1 MPTIK
6 VSKSEIETGWIFEV
20 NVSNGNSTTHRV
32 NLTREYYE
40 HLSLE
45 DINPSDL
52 VEGSFKFLLE
62 REPKEMIL
70 RTFDLKI
77 ISHYFPEYERRI
89 TEYI

>member
-20 NVSNGNSTTHRV
+20 NISNGNSTTHSV
-32 NLTREYYE
+32 NLTRKYYH
-40 HLSLE
+40 HLLL
-45 DINPSDL
+45 SDTTPTKL
-52 VEGSFKFLLE
+52 VEGSFRFLLE
-62 REPKEMIL
+62 REPKEMIM

-89 TEYI
+89 SEYI

>member
-1 MPTIK
+1 MQTIK
-6 VSKSEIETGWIFEV
+6 VSKSEIETGWSFEV
-20 NVSNGNSTTHRV
+20 KVSNGNSTTHRV

-40 HLSLE
+40 HLPL
-45 DINPSDL
+45 SDTTPTKL
-52 VEGSFKFLLE
+52 VEGSFRFLLE

-89 TEYI
+89 SEYI

>member
-20 NVSNGNSTTHRV
+20 KVSNGNSTTHRV

-40 HLSLE
+40 HLPL
-45 DINPSDL
+45 SDTTPTKL
-52 VEGSFKFLLE
+52 VEGSFRFLLE

-77 ISHYFPEYERRI
+77 ISHYFPEYKRRI
-89 TEYI
+89 SEYI

>member
-6 VSKSEIETGWIFEV
+6 ISKSEIETGWIFEV
-20 NVSNGNSTTHRV
+20 TVSNGNSTTHRV
-32 NLTREYYE
+32 NLTNEYYE

-45 DINPSDL
+45 DTNPSDL

-77 ISHYFPEYERRI
+77 ISQYFPEYERRI

>member
-1 MPTIK
+1 MQTIK
-6 VSKSEIETGWIFEV
+6 VSKSEIETGWSFEV
-20 NVSNGNSTTHRV
+20 KVSNGNSTTHRV

-40 HLSLE
+40 HLALT
-45 DINPSDL
+45 DTNPSNL
-52 VEGSFKFLLE
+52 VEGSFRFLLE

-89 TEYI
+89 SEYI

>member
-45 DINPSDL
+45 DTNPSDL

-89 TEYI
+89 AEYI

>member
-1 MPTIK
+1 MQTIK

-20 NVSNGNSTTHRV
+20 KVSNGNSTTHRV

-40 HLSLE
+40 HLPL
-45 DINPSDL
+45 SDTTPTKL
-52 VEGSFKFLLE
+52 VEGSFRFLLE

-89 TEYI
+89 SEYI

>member
-1 MPTIK
+1 MQTIK

-20 NVSNGNSTTHRV
+20 KVSNGNSTTHRV

-40 HLSLE
+40 HLTL
-45 DINPSDL
+45 SDTTPTKL
-52 VEGSFKFLLE
+52 VEGSFRFLLE

-89 TEYI
+89 SEYI

>member
-1 MPTIK
+1 MQTIK

-20 NVSNGNSTTHRV
+20 KVSNGNSTTHRV

-40 HLSLE
+40 HLPL
-45 DINPSDL
+45 SDTTPTKL
-52 VEGSFKFLLE
+52 VEGSFRFLLE

-77 ISHYFPEYERRI
+77 ISHYFPEYKRRI
-89 TEYI
+89 SEYI

>member
-32 NLTREYYE
+32 NLTRDYYE

-45 DINPSDL
+45 DTNPSDL

-62 REPKEMIL
+62 REPKEMIM

-77 ISHYFPEYERRI
+77 ISHYFPEYEKRI
-89 TEYI
+89 AEYV

>member
-1 MPTIK
+1 MQTIK

-20 NVSNGNSTTHRV
+20 KVSNGNSTTHNV

-40 HLSLE
+40 HLPL
-45 DINPSDL
+45 SDTTPTKL
-52 VEGSFKFLLE
+52 VEGSFRFLLE

-89 TEYI
+89 SEYI

>member
-20 NVSNGNSTTHRV
+20 KVSNGNSTTHRV

-40 HLSLE
+40 HLPL
-45 DINPSDL
+45 SDTTPTKL
-52 VEGSFKFLLE
+52 VEGSFRFMLE

-89 TEYI
+89 SEYI

>member
-32 NLTREYYE
+32 NLTRDYYE
-40 HLSLE
+40 HLSLK
-45 DINPSDL
+45 DTNPSDL
-52 VEGSFKFLLE
+52 VEGSFRFLLE

-77 ISHYFPEYERRI
+77 ISHYFQEYERRI
-89 TEYI
+89 AEYV

>member
-1 MPTIK
+1 MQTIK

-20 NVSNGNSTTHRV
+20 KVSNGNSTTHRV
-32 NLTREYYE
+32 NLTREYYK
-40 HLSLE
+40 HLPL
-45 DINPSDL
+45 SDTTPTKL
-52 VEGSFKFLLE
+52 VEGSFRFLLE

-89 TEYI
+89 SEYI

>member
-32 NLTREYYE
+32 NLTRDYYE

-45 DINPSDL
+45 DTNPSDL

-89 TEYI
+89 SEYI

>member
-20 NVSNGNSTTHRV
+20 TVSNGNSTTHRV
-32 NLTREYYE
+32 NLTNEYYT
-40 HLSLE
+40 HLSLK
-45 DINPSDL
+45 DTNPSDL

-89 TEYI
+89 AEYI

>member
-32 NLTREYYE
+32 NLTRDYYE
-40 HLSLE
+40 HLSLK
-45 DINPSDL
+45 DTNPSDL

-62 REPKEMIL
+62 REPKEMIM

-77 ISHYFPEYERRI
+77 ISHYFPEYERGI
-89 TEYI
+89 VEYI

>member
-6 VSKSEIETGWIFEV
+6 VSKSEIEAGWIFEV

>member
-20 NVSNGNSTTHRV
+20 KVSNGNSTTHRV

-40 HLSLE
+40 HLPL
-45 DINPSDL
+45 SDTTPTKL
-52 VEGSFKFLLE
+52 VEGSFRFLLE

>member
-6 VSKSEIETGWIFEV
+6 ISKSEIETGWIFEV

-32 NLTREYYE
+32 NLSREYYE
-40 HLSLE
+40 HLSLK
-45 DINPSDL
+45 DTNPSDL

-77 ISHYFPEYERRI
+77 ISHYFQEYERRI
-89 TEYI
+89 AEYV

>member
-20 NVSNGNSTTHRV
+20 NVSNGNSTTHSV
-32 NLTREYYE
+32 NLTREYYH
-40 HLSLE
+40 HLLL
-45 DINPSDL
+45 SDTTPTKL
-52 VEGSFKFLLE
+52 VEGSFRFLLE
-62 REPKEMIL
+62 RDPKEMIL

-89 TEYI
+89 SEYI

>member
-20 NVSNGNSTTHRV
+20 TVSNGNSTTHNV
-32 NLTREYYE
+32 NLTSEYYE
-40 HLSLE
+40 HLALPGTK
-45 DINPSDL
+45 PSKL
-52 VEGSFKFLLE
+52 VEGSFRFLLE

-77 ISHYFPEYERRI
+77 ISHYFPEYEKRI
-89 TEYI
+89 TEYG